1 MRETFGS
8 DAVAIL
14 RDGVQITV
22 THSLDIEI
30 LEIERVIE
38 QDTLLPSGY
47 RQGRGGD
54 SDLALATDGYA
65 HAVDKPPN
73 RLRTIGTNRQR
84 AEGNKALQP
93 TPKKSRLKAD
103 GSKNAASVRIV

>member
-1 MRETFGS
+1 MKVYEIIIADAAMDPGVELVHENPRTAAVVFESMRETFGS

-22 THSLDIEI
+22 ARLTHDIEI
-30 LEIERVIE
+30 LEIEHVIE

-47 RQGRGGD
+47 RHGRGGD

-73 RLRTIGTNRQR
+73 PEDTWN
-84 AEGNKALQP
+84 
-93 TPKKSRLKAD
+93 
-103 GSKNAASVRIV
+103 